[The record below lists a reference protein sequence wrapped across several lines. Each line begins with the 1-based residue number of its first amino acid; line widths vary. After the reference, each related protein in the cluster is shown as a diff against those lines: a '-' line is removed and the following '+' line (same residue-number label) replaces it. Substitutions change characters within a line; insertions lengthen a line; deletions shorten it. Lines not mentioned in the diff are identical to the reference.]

1 MKKLLT
7 ICSLSVLLFAGAMQV
22 QAVENQNLQS
32 QNRLEQQQKNRE
44 SFEKRLNL
52 TEKQKEKA
60 KKIHQK
66 GASQMK
72 PIMKKIGD
80 ARKEIAEIKKSDLDE
95 TSKQEKI
102 SNKIQEIKKL
112 DKKAHEIRKQN
123 SQEFEKILTEE
134 QKAELKKMKAEG
146 RKNFEKKH
154 PPRPPFN
161 MFGPEFKGGDRGI
174 FLPPQPIPPKSDK

>member
-7 ICSLSVLLFAGAMQV
+7 ICSLSAILLLGAVQV
-22 QAVENQNLQS
+22 QAAESPDVKPNKS
-32 QNRLEQQQKNRE
+32 FGHQQKVRE

-72 PIMKKIGD
+72 PIMKKI
-80 ARKEIAEIKKSDLDE
+80 AELKKEIADIKASDIDE
-95 TSKQEKI
+95 NAKNEKI
-102 SNKIQEIKKL
+102 DAKYQEIKKL
-112 DKKAHEIRKQN
+112 NKKANEIRKQN
-123 SQEFEKILTEE
+123 SKEFEKILTDE
-134 QKAELKKMKAEG
+134 QKSELKKMKEEG
-146 RKNFEKKH
+146 RKKFEKNH

-161 MFGPEFKGGDRGI
+161 MFGQDFRGGEKGI
-174 FLPPQPIPPKSDK
+174 FPPPPPPKFEK